1 MNQPSRTH
9 LFEVSWEVCN
19 KVGGIYEVVASKAQ
33 QAMNAYNGEYF
44 LIGPDTKKN
53 TEFTETDEPCWDALR
68 YPLKDKDLRCRFGR
82 WEIPGRPRVILVDF
96 NGRHDSNQILRQ
108 LWERFG
114 VDSLS
119 GGWDYIE
126 PVLFSY
132 TCGEVIATIHQV
144 LATRNKSHGVAHF
157 HEWMCGAGIL
167 ALKQLAPSMGTV
179 FTTHAT
185 VLGRAMA
192 GNGVDIYA
200 RMSEISPSQ
209 EAYRYNVT
217 AKCSMETVSAR
228 EADVFTT
235 VSGIT
240 AEEARVFLGRTPDI
254 ITDNGLD
261 LSVIHDYSAD
271 RKSALENRRKLLAP
285 VSRLLRREISPDTRI
300 LVISGRYEYHNKGV
314 DLFLDA
320 LAKAKKSM
328 QNTSNKVLALM
339 LMMGGHTGVNE
350 KAINGDPSVVADPSM
365 PEAGFLTSHQ
375 VYDAPNDPILTTC
388 RRLGLN
394 NTKDDNVQVVF
405 VPALLDGHDG
415 FFNMP

>member
-1 MNQPSRTH
+1 MVNTS
-9 LFEVSWEVCN
+9 SW
-19 KVGGIYEVVASKAQ
+19 ARHQAQ
-33 QAMNAYNGEYF
+33 HRVHRDGRAF
-44 LIGPDTKKN
+44 LGRP
-53 TEFTETDEPCWDALR
+53 ALSPQGQGSAL
-68 YPLKDKDLRCRFGR
+68 PLRR

-119 GGWDYIE
+119 GGWDYVE

-144 LATRNKSHGVAHF
+144 LSNRNKSHGIAHF

-192 GNGVDIYA
+192 GSGVDIYA

-240 AEEARVFLGRTPDI
+240 AEEARVFLGRTPDV

-261 LSVIHDYSAD
+261 LSSIRDYSAD
-271 RKSALENRRKLLAP
+271 RDAALANRARLLEP
-285 VSRLLRREISPDTRI
+285 VSRLLRRKNHPRHPHSGDLRAATSTTTRAWISSST
-300 LVISGRYEYHNKGV
+300 
-314 DLFLDA
+314 A
-320 LAKAKKSM
+320 LARAKQSM
-328 QNTSNKVLALM
+328 QNTSSKVLALM
-339 LMMGGHTGVNE
+339 LMMGGHTGVDENAVTLDRVFRRGRSFPARRGLSHE
-350 KAINGDPSVVADPSM
+350 PS
-365 PEAGFLTSHQ
+365 
-375 VYDAPNDPILTTC
+375 
-388 RRLGLN
+388 GL
-394 NTKDDNVQVVF
+394 
-405 VPALLDGHDG
+405 
-415 FFNMP
+415 